1 MGEITAM
8 TLSEKIVLL
17 RGRRR
22 CFDERLKMM
31 KVVRLC
37 RIQGLGFWR
46 CREIRV
52 NAVLL
57 FLFVFEMIP

>member
-37 RIQGLGFWR
+37 RIQGLGLWR
-46 CREIRV
+46 WRERDKSQCGVVI
-52 NAVLL
+52 
-57 FLFVFEMIP
+57 FVCF